1 MKWNY
6 SNSHHV
12 VGQTLWN
19 WICSAAKR
27 PYLNYSFEQ
36 LLEETKRLKA
46 NQTNEA
52 ESIRSELSYRKR
64 LKEEKKKLILK
75 TLLEKGAQD
84 QIHPTP
90 SAHKTQSKEP
100 EDEEELARSRE
111 ETEKEELG
119 EETKAEDGQDA
130 SFSREESETEEL
142 GEATKAEDGQDAS
155 FSREETETEELGE
168 ETKAEDG
175 QDASFSREESET
187 EELGEEATAEN
198 RQDASFSR
206 EETKTEE
213 LGEEP
218 EPKDEQADQAFK
230 ATQTFSMRTQNALN
244 RNGITDFS
252 ELKTMS
258 DDKIL
263 SLKGVGQQTLDEIR
277 RLFPLE
283 KHELQNE
290 SSEAASISKRSKP
303 KDPLQEA
310 GDLES
315 EQFIDLNNLYPF
327 ASYPKAAEYFS
338 NKLRPRQI
346 HALLTEVGK
355 PRLEYFL
362 RRCEGETLQSIGD
375 DACLTRE
382 RVRQHCAKI
391 EKKTGLII
399 KDIAKQIN
407 LSQSQE
413 SEIKIAQAFEKDLS
427 QTGTIGVNVSNAWQ
441 AVYQRTPTLAD
452 RINIFKKYNTPI
464 SLAELNSHIDSIESG
479 TGSYGGESY
488 WKKSTIRS
496 LIWCMSIRLGKTG
509 IMPKQVEMPRLLSRY
524 IQKDFGGQRRAS
536 EIFGLEY
543 IGPIG
548 SRNRSYWT
556 EDRIADAILNTQ
568 KYFCIPTELM
578 PEQSHLNYY
587 LDIDNDDDTKGPSC
601 VAAIK
606 RFGSWEDGAK
616 QLGLQVFAELTPEQ
630 KTAMEKQI
638 AINFWNKN
646 IPFSSKSVFL
656 DSANMFMNTF
666 WRAPAEPNRYNG
678 IMTQMRSISRLIS
691 DKKIQLNE
699 TLTMQSLLPASPL
712 NNGEHDS
719 SNNQA
724 IDEIM
729 DILF

>member
-1 MKWNY
+1 MKWYYPNP
-6 SNSHHV
+6 HHV

-19 WICSAAKR
+19 WIRSAAKR

-36 LLEETKRLKA
+36 LLEEARRLKP
-46 NQTNEA
+46 NQTNQA

-64 LKEEKKKLILK
+64 LKKDKKKLILK
-75 TLLEKGAQD
+75 ILMEKKVQD

-90 SAHKTQSKEP
+90 STYKTQSKEP
-100 EDEEELARSRE
+100 EDEEEQTRSRE
-111 ETEKEELG
+111 
-119 EETKAEDGQDA
+119 DP
-130 SFSREESETEEL
+130 
-142 GEATKAEDGQDAS
+142 
-155 FSREETETEELGE
+155 ETEELGE

-175 QDASFSREESET
+175 QDASLSREETET
-187 EELGEEATAEN
+187 EELGEE
-198 RQDASFSR
+198 S
-206 EETKTEE
+206 
-213 LGEEP
+213 EP
-218 EPKDEQADQAFK
+218 QDEQAGQAFK
-230 ATQTFSMRTQNALN
+230 VTQTFSMRTQNALN

-277 RLFPLE
+277 RLFPMG
-283 KHELQNE
+283 KHEPQNE
-290 SSEAASISKRSKP
+290 SSEISSLSKRLNS
-303 KDPLQEA
+303 DEPLQ
-310 GDLES
+310 GDTDLES

-346 HALLTEVGK
+346 HSLLTEVGK

-382 RVRQHCAKI
+382 RVRQHCTNV

-399 KDIAKQIN
+399 KDIVREIN

-413 SEIKIAQAFEKDLS
+413 SEIKIAIAFEKDLS
-427 QTGTIGVNVSNAWQ
+427 QTGTIGDNVSNAWQ
-441 AVYQRTPTLAD
+441 AVYKRTPTLAD
-452 RINIFKKYNTPI
+452 RINIFEKYNTPI

-479 TGSYGGESY
+479 IGSYGGETY

-496 LIWCMSIRLGKTG
+496 LIWCISIRLGKPG

-556 EDRIADAILNTQ
+556 EDRITDAILNTQ

-587 LDIDNDDDTKGPSC
+587 LNIDNDDDTKGPSC

-606 RFGSWEDGAK
+606 RLGSWEDGAK

-638 AINFWNKN
+638 AINFWNEN
-646 IPFSSKSVFL
+646 IPFGSKGAFL

-666 WRAPAEPNRYNG
+666 WRAPSDPNRYNG
-678 IMTQMRSISRLIS
+678 IMNQMRSISRLIS
-691 DKKIQLNE
+691 DKNIQLNE
-699 TLTMQSLLPASPL
+699 ALTIQSLISGSPL
-712 NNGEHDS
+712 NDAEHDS

-724 IDEIM
+724 IDEII